1 MNFSRFLKS
10 PSAAGLSPPQRPW
23 GWGERK
29 REPDQSHRPPRA
41 FYFCFLLERGSRV
54 RDREKDL
61 FREFA
66 TREDGYNSGNQKN
79 SSGSKRTCW
88 NVFVQHGRKVLRI
101 GWKLDEIFKH
111 CKSIWTRNL
120 FSQKKLYKSCIITD
134 FCKHQ
139 RIHYCKGP
147 INLALSN
154 PFGKHL
160 WALLSLV
167 YRPGYFLYVFR
178 SNSPFGLSQ
187 M

>member
-1 MNFSRFLKS
+1 M
-10 PSAAGLSPPQRPW
+10 LSG

-29 REPDQSHRPPRA
+29 RERSSIPSSPTRFLFFVFDYYYFYRGYRA
-41 FYFCFLLERGSRV
+41 GASTEERGRRV

-61 FREFA
+61 FRKFT
-66 TREDGYNSGNQKN
+66 TREDGWNSGNQSN

-88 NVFVQHGRKVLRI
+88 KVFIQHSRKVLRF
-101 GWKLDEIFKH
+101 GGNLDEIFEH

-120 FSQKKLYKSCIITD
+120 FSKKKIYKSCMNTD

-139 RIHYCKGP
+139 RIYYCKGA
-147 INLALSN
+147 INLVLSN
-154 PFGKHL
+154 PFGKHF

-167 YRPGYFLYVFR
+167 YRPGYFIYVFR